1 MKHETQAQRPRPMSG
16 IPRHPRTGF
25 ALAPVFQSPPPCS
38 QAASSAAAASFSRVV
53 IDAGHGGHD
62 RGAGIGYTY
71 EKHLAF
77 DVARRLEKV
86 LNEQGI
92 KTQMTRERDEFISLT
107 RRVAIANKAR
117 RSIFVS
123 VHFNSAQQQPPL
135 RLRDILLRE
144 QSRQPHARAA
154 RPVRFRIQDRLHR
167 PRRKGGALPRALE
180 QQAPR
185 DSRRVRVLHQQ
196 HRARPR
202 LSPEYR
208 QKLAE
213 GIAMGI
219 IRYRNG

>member
-1 MKHETQAQRPRPMSG
+1 MKAAPSKFGRG
-16 IPRHPRTGF
+16 
-25 ALAPVFQSPPPCS
+25 ALAILACFLLSAVP
-38 QAASSAAAASFSRVV
+38 AAAGFSRVI

-92 KTQMTRERDEFISLT
+92 KTEMTRNRDEYVSLT
-107 RRVAIANKAR
+107 RRVAIANQSKRA
-117 RSIFVS
+117 IFVS
-123 VHFNSAQQQPPL
+123 VHFNSSSSSDSTGLETYFSTSNDESQMLA
-135 RLRDILLRE
+135 RLI
-144 QSRQPHARAA
+144 QSAAVYKTEFKDRGAKFARYHVLSNNK
-154 RPVRFRIQDRLHR
+154 RPAVLVECGFITNSTE
-167 PRRKGGALPRALE
+167 RA
-180 QQAPR
+180 
-185 DSRRVRVLHQQ
+185 HT
-196 HRARPR
+196 

-219 IRYRNG
+219 IRFKNGK